1 MHVVLTEDQQNHICT
16 VKDCYV
22 RAAYKLFADL
32 LTHSE
37 ATNVQW
43 PLSKNFDSRHLS
55 TPCPKSNTFRSLIG
69 NLALNSR
76 FKHIHCPQHPFS
88 TLQSNPALNLNN
100 LSLPLSI
107 LGLHTSR
114 SRLLRRALTQQI
126 LTLPCIAVR
135 NGVLI
140 EVVLAAEEAVA
151 FILSRRLAV
160 DLRRGRAVGEG
171 SLAVGAVAG
180 RREAREEREEG
191 RQDGGQ
197 AAEEGE
203 GVEKPDPR

>member
-1 MHVVLTEDQQNHICT
+1 MRVVLTEDKQNHICT
-16 VKDCYV
+16 VKDCCV
-22 RAAYKLFADL
+22 RSAYNVFAGL

-37 ATNVQW
+37 AMRVQW
-43 PLSKNFDSRHLS
+43 PSFKNIDSTTSLNS
-55 TPCPKSNTFRSLIG
+55 TPNKQHVQHATVRSLIES
-69 NLALNSR
+69 LVPTSQ
-76 FKHIHCPQHPFS
+76 FKHTRCPHHPSS
-88 TLQSNPALNLNN
+88 TPQSNPALNLNN

-107 LGLHTSR
+107 LGVHTSR

-135 NGVLI
+135 NGILI

-180 RREAREEREEG
+180 RREARE
-191 RQDGGQ
+191 
-197 AAEEGE
+197 
-203 GVEKPDPR
+203 